1 MVDVPSSTSNGQTG
15 EPSGGTMVKLTRKDF
30 QTKNDVRWC
39 PGCGDYAILATLQ
52 RFLPDI
58 GVDKEKIVF
67 VSGIGCSS
75 RFPYYMET
83 YGVHSIHGRAP
94 TIATGVKLA
103 NPELDVW
110 VISGDGD
117 SLSIGGNHLLHVL
130 RRNLNLTILLFNNRI
145 YGLTKGQYSPASEQG
160 KVTKSS
166 PLGSLDYPVNPASF
180 ALGAGATFY
189 ARTTDVDV
197 KHMLE
202 VLKAAH
208 EHQGTSLVEIMQNC
222 PVFNDGAFK
231 GFTDKKQKNAN
242 TVLLQ
247 DGKPLLFNND
257 TRGIGLDRDT
267 LEPVVI
273 DLEAE
278 PSRMSEVLVHNSKNA
293 STLTASLYAEMQAP
307 EFPMPLGV
315 FRQEDRATY
324 ESLLDSQL
332 AHAQEK
338 NTNTDVRKM
347 LFAGDMWTVD

>member
-117 SLSIGGNHLLHVL
+117 SLSIGGNHLLHVC
-130 RRNLNLTILLFNNRI
+130 RR
-145 YGLTKGQYSPASEQG
+145 
-160 KVTKSS
+160 
-166 PLGSLDYPVNPASF
+166 
-180 ALGAGATFY
+180 
-189 ARTTDVDV
+189 
-197 KHMLE
+197 
-202 VLKAAH
+202 
-208 EHQGTSLVEIMQNC
+208 
-222 PVFNDGAFK
+222 
-231 GFTDKKQKNAN
+231 
-242 TVLLQ
+242 
-247 DGKPLLFNND
+247 
-257 TRGIGLDRDT
+257 
-267 LEPVVI
+267 
-273 DLEAE
+273 
-278 PSRMSEVLVHNSKNA
+278 
-293 STLTASLYAEMQAP
+293 
-307 EFPMPLGV
+307 
-315 FRQEDRATY
+315 
-324 ESLLDSQL
+324 
-332 AHAQEK
+332 
-338 NTNTDVRKM
+338 
-347 LFAGDMWTVD
+347 